1 MENNTLKK
9 ISPEVAVT
17 VILFLLLG
25 SVGLSV
31 NTTGDSG
38 DSLLHFLYSK
48 GSFSHPEFFLHHWAK
63 PVFVLASAPFSQFG
77 FKGIILFNCLMVALI
92 THFTF
97 LTARALHLKYA
108 WLVFVLIL
116 SCPLFLKLAFSGLT
130 EYLFGLV
137 LIISVYLAIKS
148 RYLAAVIVVSFLPF
162 VRSEGLIVL
171 GVFGLFLVF
180 RRRFVL
186 LPLLLTGHLVYSLA
200 GFFYYRDFFWVFT
213 KIPYR
218 NLGSPYGSGKL
229 FDFVHRLNYVIEK
242 PVFVLLVI
250 GLAALFIRL
259 LPGRPKREGDGGLW
273 LFGGLFMA
281 VFIAHSLFWWLG
293 IFNSMG
299 LPRVLIPLV
308 PVIALI
314 ALAGIGTVSSG
325 LGKSGRRALIV
336 IILVVVSVY
345 PFTHREKG
353 VVFNQDMFRLPDNE
367 LIEREVV
374 PWLKST
380 TGNFNG
386 KLFYYSHAY
395 FSLALHLDH
404 FNDSCHRDL
413 LRLSGEVPPKGA
425 LVIWDDWFSV
435 VENGVTLER
444 LKNMGSLKILREFET
459 HDHDR
464 VVKFVVFVAS

>member
-1 MENNTLKK
+1 MA
-9 ISPEVAVT
+9 VA

-25 SVGLSV
+25 SLGLAV

-38 DSLLHFLYSK
+38 DSILHFLYSK

-63 PVFVLASAPFSQFG
+63 PLFVLLSSPFSQFG

-92 THFTF
+92 VHFTF
-97 LTARALHLKYA
+97 LAAKA
-108 WLVFVLIL
+108 MKMNNPWLVFVLIL
-116 SCPLFLKLAFSGLT
+116 GCPLFLKLTFSGLT
-130 EYLFGLV
+130 EYLFGLM
-137 LIISVYLAIKS
+137 LIIAVYLAVKT

-162 VRSEGLIVL
+162 VRSEGLILL
-171 GVFGLFLVF
+171 GVFGLFLLF
-180 RRRFVL
+180 GKRFAL
-186 LPLLLTGHLVYSLA
+186 LPLLVIGHLVYSLA

-218 NLGSPYGSGKL
+218 GLGSKYGSGKI

-242 PVFVLLVI
+242 PVFILLFL
-250 GLAALFIRL
+250 GLAALIIRFVMAKSRR
-259 LPGRPKREGDGGLW
+259 GEDSGLW
-273 LFGGLFMA
+273 LVCGLFVA

-293 IFNSMG
+293 IFSSMG

-308 PVIALI
+308 PLVALI
-314 ALAGIGTVSSG
+314 ALSGIGAVSSS
-325 LGKSGRRALIV
+325 LGNKGRQVLIV
-336 IILVVVSVY
+336 MILLVVSVY
-345 PFTHREKG
+345 PFTQREKG
-353 VVFNQDMFRLPDNE
+353 VVFNQAMFRLPDNE
-367 LIEREVV
+367 LIDREVV
-374 PWLKST
+374 PWLKSN

-395 FSLALHLDH
+395 FSISLDIDH

-425 LVIWDDWFSV
+425 VVIWDDWFSV
-435 VENGVTLER
+435 VENGVTFER
-444 LKNMGSLKILREFET
+444 LKSMDNLKFLKEFET

-464 VVKFVVFVAS
+464 VVKFAVFIAS

>member
-1 MENNTLKK
+1 MENNIWKK
-9 ISPEVAVT
+9 ISPEIIVAL
-17 VILFLLLG
+17 ILFLLLG
-25 SVGLSV
+25 TLGLLV

-38 DSLLHFLYSK
+38 DSILHFLYSR
-48 GSFSHPEFFLHHWAK
+48 GSFSHPVFFLHHWAK
-63 PVFVLASAPFSQFG
+63 PLFVLVSAPFSQFG

-92 THFTF
+92 AHVTF
-97 LTARALHLKYA
+97 LTARTLKLNNA
-108 WLVFVLIL
+108 WLVYVLIL
-116 SCPLFLKLAFSGLT
+116 GCPLFLKLTFSGLT

-137 LIISVYLAIKS
+137 LVLSVYLAVKT

-171 GVFGLFLVF
+171 GVFGLFMVF
-180 RRRFVL
+180 RKRFTL
-186 LPLLLTGHLVYSLA
+186 LPWLLTGHLVYSLA

-218 NLGSPYGSGKL
+218 NLGSQYGSGKI
-229 FDFVHRLNYVIEK
+229 FDFIHRLNYVIEK
-242 PVFVLLVI
+242 PVFALLVI
-250 GLAALFIRL
+250 GLAALFIRFVMAK
-259 LPGRPKREGDGGLW
+259 PRKAEDGGLW
-273 LFGGLFMA
+273 LVCALFLA

-308 PVIALI
+308 PMVALI
-314 ALAGIGTVSSG
+314 ALSGIGAVSSG
-325 LGKSGRRALIV
+325 LGKTGRQVLIGM
-336 IILVVVSVY
+336 ILLVVSVY

-367 LIEREVV
+367 LIDKKVV
-374 PWLKST
+374 PYLKSN
-380 TGNFNG
+380 TGNLSG
-386 KLFYYSHAY
+386 RLLYYSHAY
-395 FSLALHLDH
+395 FSVTLDIDH
-404 FNDSCHRDL
+404 FNDSLHRDL

-425 LVIWDDWFSV
+425 VVIWDDWFSV

-444 LKNMGSLKILREFET
+444 LKNIGNLKLLKEFET

-464 VVKFVVFVAS
+464 VVKFVVFIAS